1 MSKETLSL
9 PNNFDVMQAGSKQTN
24 ALINNFHDCLNKINE
39 MGDYVDISPYLNRLN
54 AIIDKLPE
62 KEKLVT
68 ETISNNL
75 NNSNTNVQSIRE
87 SFEKLVYSSVNKDLQ
102 DLTFKLRDEVGS
114 VYNAYKLTNSINE
127 LLDNG
132 KAANIEKIED
142 YSIKLLKELK
152 EVYSCKSETIKI
164 SELMD
169 KAYQTVFDAL
179 LFEKAFGFN
188 GIFVFLKE
196 DNDNYSREALSKIL
210 NRKVSHYLK
219 KGKLEKQDL
228 DDEYFKHLDD
238 GIGYDYLS
246 SDFLGKLSKI
256 KYANLYNDFAKEKLV
271 ERDNLISDSFSY
283 RTDKQFLEKQLD
295 ELKGNVAS
303 NKIELLSLRA
313 LTYSV
318 FLIPVLIMSVSAFLG
333 VKKSNN
339 IPSYQTI
346 TRTVDLNTG
355 KPIGDPSIVYD
366 SHPTTYVATVKIHDP
381 WKENKLGSGYT
392 SEVYGYDFSIP
403 ADVPDNFR
411 ISYEDIES
419 GEDRMTLKYQ
429 YTDYKDVLD
438 SNDSMDKTTIVVT
451 ETYQNKNNSKPT
463 YRYLAF
469 YTIGGVLLSSVYGLL
484 VYLFLRYK
492 LADLKYRI
500 EELNFNIENDSSK
513 IADFADQLVDLD
525 AEKEEIEHRKKLYE
539 EKYSETIGALS
550 DDSFGNQKKH

>member
-1 MSKETLSL
+1 MSKETLTL
-9 PNNFDVMQAGSKQTN
+9 PNDFDVMQAGSKQTN

-39 MGDYVDISPYLNRLN
+39 MGDYVDITPYLSGLN

-62 KEKLVT
+62 KEKLVS
-68 ETISNNL
+68 ETIPNKF
-75 NNSNTNVQSIRE
+75 NNSNANEQNIRD
-87 SFEKLVYSSVNKDLQ
+87 SFEILVYSSVNLDLEK
-102 DLTFKLRDEVGS
+102 LTLKLKNEVGPA
-114 VYNAYKLTNSINE
+114 YNAYKLMNSVNE
-127 LLDNG
+127 LLDDG
-132 KAANIEKIED
+132 KDADVKKIEQ

-152 EVYSCKSETIKI
+152 DLYSCERETIKVLEI
-164 SELMD
+164 MD

-188 GIFVFLKE
+188 GILAFLKE
-196 DNDNYSREALSKIL
+196 DNDNYSREVLGTIL
-210 NRKVSHYLK
+210 NKKVDHYLK

-228 DDEYFKHLDD
+228 DDEYFKHLDV

-246 SDFLGKLSKI
+246 SDFLGKLSRI
-256 KYANLYNDFAKEKLV
+256 KYAKLYNDFAKEKSV

-283 RTDKQFLEKQLD
+283 RTDKQFLEKRLD

-403 ADVPDNFR
+403 TDVSDNFR

-438 SNDSMDKTTIVVT
+438 SNDSMDKTTILVT
-451 ETYQNKNNSKPT
+451 ETYQNKNDSKPT

-469 YTIGGVLLSSVYGLL
+469 YAIGGVLLSSVYGLL

-513 IADFADQLVDLD
+513 IADFANQLVDLD
-525 AEKEEIEHRKKLYE
+525 AKKEEIEHRKKLYE

-550 DDSFGNQKKH
+550 DDSFGNHKKK

>member
-1 MSKETLSL
+1 MSEETLSL
-9 PNNFDVMQAGSKQTN
+9 SNDFNVMQAGSKQTN

-39 MGDYVDISPYLNRLN
+39 MGDYVDISPYLNRFN
-54 AIIDKLPE
+54 DIINTLPE
-62 KEKLVT
+62 KERTVS
-68 ETISNNL
+68 ETINYESNVNRE
-75 NNSNTNVQSIRE
+75 NVQTFVE
-87 SFEKLVYSSVNKDLQ
+87 NLVYSSVNKDLQ
-102 DLTFKLRDEVGS
+102 DLTFKLRDEVGP

-127 LLDNG
+127 ILDNG
-132 KAANIEKIED
+132 KDADIEKIED

-169 KAYQTVFDAL
+169 KSYKTIFDSL

-188 GIFVFLKE
+188 GILVFLKE

-219 KGKLEKQDL
+219 NDKLEKQDL

-246 SDFLGKLSKI
+246 SDFLGKLSRI
-256 KYANLYNDFAKEKLV
+256 KYARLYNDFAKEKSV
-271 ERDNLISDSFSY
+271 ERDNLISASFSY
-283 RTDKQFLEKQLD
+283 RTAEQFLEKQLD
-295 ELKGNVAS
+295 ELKGNVVS
-303 NKIELLSLRA
+303 NKKELLYLRA

-318 FLIPVLIMSVSAFLG
+318 FLIPVLIMSVSAFFG

-339 IPSYQTI
+339 TPSYQTI

-355 KPIGDPSIVYD
+355 KPIGNPSIVYD
-366 SHPTTYVATVKIHDP
+366 SHPTTYVATVKIRDP

-403 ADVPDNFR
+403 TDVSDNYR

-451 ETYQNKNNSKPT
+451 ETYQNKNDSKPT

-469 YTIGGVLLSSVYGLL
+469 YAIGGVLLSSVYGLL
-484 VYLFLRYK
+484 VYLFLQYR

-513 IADFADQLVDLD
+513 IADFANQLVDLN
-525 AEKEEIEHRKKLYE
+525 AEKEEIEQRKKLYE
-539 EKYSETIGALS
+539 EKYSETIGALL
-550 DDSFGNQKKH
+550 DDSFGNHKKK

>member
-1 MSKETLSL
+1 MSEETLTL
-9 PNNFDVMQAGSKQTN
+9 PNDFDVMQAGSKQTN
-24 ALINNFHDCLNKINE
+24 ALINNFHDCLNKIDE
-39 MGDYVDISPYLNRLN
+39 MGDYVDITPYLNRFN
-54 AIIDKLPE
+54 DIINTLPE
-62 KEKLVT
+62 KERTVS
-68 ETISNNL
+68 ETINYESNVNRE
-75 NNSNTNVQSIRE
+75 NVQAYVE
-87 SFEKLVYSSVNKDLQ
+87 NLVYSSVNLDLEK
-102 DLTFKLRDEVGS
+102 LTLKLKNEVGPA
-114 VYNAYKLTNSINE
+114 YNAYKLMNSVNE
-127 LLDNG
+127 LLDDG
-132 KAANIEKIED
+132 KDADIEKIEQ

-152 EVYSCKSETIKI
+152 DLYSCERETIKVLEI
-164 SELMD
+164 MD
-169 KAYQTVFDAL
+169 KAYQTIFDAL

-188 GIFVFLKE
+188 GILAFLKE
-196 DNDNYSREALSKIL
+196 DNDNYSREVLGTIL
-210 NRKVSHYLK
+210 NKKVDHYLK

-228 DDEYFKHLDD
+228 DDEFFKHLDV

-246 SDFLGKLSKI
+246 SDFLGKLSRI
-256 KYANLYNDFAKEKLV
+256 KYAKLYNDFAKEKSV
-271 ERDNLISDSFSY
+271 KRDNLISDSSSY
-283 RTDKQFLEKQLD
+283 HTDKQFLEKQLD

-333 VKKSNN
+333 VKKSNS

-346 TRTVDLNTG
+346 TRNVDLNTG

-403 ADVPDNFR
+403 ADVSDNYR

-451 ETYQNKNNSKPT
+451 ETYQNKNDSKPT

-469 YTIGGVLLSSVYGLL
+469 YAIGGVLLSSVYGLL
-484 VYLFLRYK
+484 VYLFLQYK

-500 EELNFNIENDSSK
+500 EELKFNIESDNSK
-513 IADFADQLVDLD
+513 IADFANQLVDLD
-525 AEKEEIEHRKKLYE
+525 AKKEEIENRIKLYE

-550 DDSFGNQKKH
+550 NDSFSNRKKK

>member
-1 MSKETLSL
+1 MSEETLSL
-9 PNNFDVMQAGSKQTN
+9 SNDFDVMQAGSKQTD
-24 ALINNFHDCLNKINE
+24 ALINNFHDCLKKIDE
-39 MGDYVDISPYLNRLN
+39 MGDYVDITPYLSGLN

-62 KEKLVT
+62 KEKLVS
-68 ETISNNL
+68 ETIPNKF
-75 NNSNTNVQSIRE
+75 NNSNANEQDIRE
-87 SFEKLVYSSVNKDLQ
+87 SFEILVYSSVNLDLEK
-102 DLTFKLRDEVGS
+102 LTLKLKNEVGPA
-114 VYNAYKLTNSINE
+114 YNAYKLMNSINE
-127 LLDNG
+127 LLDDG
-132 KAANIEKIED
+132 KDADVEKIEQ

-152 EVYSCKSETIKI
+152 DLYSCERETIKVPEI
-164 SELMD
+164 MD

-188 GIFVFLKE
+188 GILAFLKE
-196 DNDNYSREALSKIL
+196 DNDNYSREVLGTIL
-210 NRKVSHYLK
+210 NQKVDHYLK

-228 DDEYFKHLDD
+228 DDEYFKHLDV

-246 SDFLGKLSKI
+246 SDFLGKLSRI
-256 KYANLYNDFAKEKLV
+256 EYAKLYNDFAKEKSV
-271 ERDNLISDSFSY
+271 ERDILISDSFSY

-303 NKIELLSLRA
+303 NKKELLYLRA

-339 IPSYQTI
+339 TPSYQTI

-355 KPIGDPSIVYD
+355 KPIGDSSIVYD

-392 SEVYGYDFSIP
+392 REVYGYDFSIP
-403 ADVPDNFR
+403 ADVSDNYR

-429 YTDYKDVLD
+429 YTEYKDVLD

-451 ETYQNKNNSKPT
+451 ETYQNKNDSKPT

-469 YTIGGVLLSSVYGLL
+469 YVIGGVLLSSVYGLL
-484 VYLFLRYK
+484 VYLFLQYK
-492 LADLKYRI
+492 LSDLIYRI
-500 EELNFNIENDSSK
+500 EELNFNIESDNSK
-513 IADFADQLVDLD
+513 IADFANQLVDLD
-525 AEKEEIEHRKKLYE
+525 AKKEEIEHRIKSYE

-550 DDSFGNQKKH
+550 DDSFGNHKKK